1 VVIWRRAPGL
11 IDTWE
16 SSQDSGL
23 KGKHPVRKEGKKRKK
38 EKKEKKKKKKTEKRY
53 IFYILDQ
60 DSQTAFQTESTTTQD
75 SQTRTTYSPT
85 AYQHRSR

>member
-23 KGKHPVRKEGKKRKK
+23 KGKHPVRKKI
-38 EKKEKKKKKKTEKRY
+38 EKTKKTEKK
-53 IFYILDQ
+53 IHILHFRPRFPKN
-60 DSQTAFQTESTTTQD
+60 AFQTESTTTQD
-75 SQTRTTYSPT
+75 PQTRTTYSPT

>member
-1 VVIWRRAPGL
+1 MVIWRRAPGL

-23 KGKHPVRKEGKKRKK
+23 KGKHPVTKEKKKRKK
-38 EKKEKKKKKKTEKRY
+38 TGKKY

-60 DSQTAFQTESTTTQD
+60 DSQNAFQTESTTTQD
-75 SQTRTTYSPT
+75 SQTRTTYSNKNKW
-85 AYQHRSR
+85 S

>member
-1 VVIWRRAPGL
+1 MVIWRRAPGL

-23 KGKHPVRKEGKKRKK
+23 KGKHPIRKDKKKIKKDRKKRYKL
-38 EKKEKKKKKKTEKRY
+38 
-53 IFYILDQ
+53 YILDQ
-60 DSQTAFQTESTTTQD
+60 DSQNAFQTESTTTQD

>member
-23 KGKHPVRKEGKKRKK
+23 KGKHPVRKE
-38 EKKEKKKKKKTEKRY
+38 KKKKKERKDKKDRKK
-53 IFYILDQ
+53 D
-60 DSQTAFQTESTTTQD
+60 
-75 SQTRTTYSPT
+75 TYFT
-85 AYQHRSR
+85 F

>member
-1 VVIWRRAPGL
+1 MVIWRRAPGL

-23 KGKHPVRKEGKKRKK
+23 KGKHPVRKEK
-38 EKKEKKKKKKTEKRY
+38 KKEKKKRKKKEKKDRKKRY

-60 DSQTAFQTESTTTQD
+60 DSQNAFQTESTTTQD

>member
-1 VVIWRRAPGL
+1 MVIWRRAPGL

-23 KGKHPVRKEGKKRKK
+23 KGKHPVRKEKKG
-38 EKKEKKKKKKTEKRY
+38 EKIKKTEKRY

-60 DSQTAFQTESTTTQD
+60 DSQNAFQTESTTTQD